1 MDGDEPASEAPFAE
15 AAENHRPLPNGYR
28 QGVITA
34 ITVMLGFSLYF
45 LRFWGLEA
53 SGEWTLPTFLA
64 TVPIFLSAVC
74 LSVALW
80 RSLQVEDDNVPVY
93 RVTLKWFLS
102 GVLLALA
109 GVIAAAITYS

>member
-1 MDGDEPASEAPFAE
+1 MDSDELPTKGPATESAE
-15 AAENHRPLPNGYR
+15 SGRPLPNGYR

-53 SGEWTLPTFLA
+53 SGDWTLPTFLA
-64 TVPIFLSAVC
+64 TVPVFLSTIC
-74 LSVALW
+74 LFVALW
-80 RSLQVEDDNVPVY
+80 RSLQVADDDEPVY
-93 RVTLKWFLS
+93 RVTLRWFLS
-102 GVLLALA
+102 GVLLALL